1 MKYLILYIIPG
12 LLILPSLILHFSTIE
27 PFHRGYLC
35 DDNTIKYPYVENQT
49 VPTYLCLVI
58 WIISCLLVFT
68 ITFTLH
74 KSWEI
79 LRVALYK
86 LVFGFCLCILIT
98 DVCKFLLGRLR
109 PYFITICKP
118 EFINVCYNDEEI
130 NNETYYLQGNTSLAW
145 IKQNQKYVVGDTC
158 TSDKD
163 LIREARLS
171 FVSGHSS
178 TSFYIAIFLNIFMKT
193 YVDRRILRT
202 VLQVGNFILALW
214 ISITRV
220 NDYMHH
226 PEDVLMGAIL
236 GIICA
241 FITLFNTNKQSLY
254 HTKTNIIKCRVKPL
268 KNVEQS
274 LNV

>member
-1 MKYLILYIIPG
+1 MKCLISYIIPG

-79 LRVALYK
+79 LRVAIYK
-86 LVFGFCLCILIT
+86 LIFGFCVCILIT
-98 DVCKFLLGRLR
+98 DVCKFSLGRLR

-236 GIICA
+236 GIIGA
-241 FITLFNTNKQSLY
+241 FITLFN
-254 HTKTNIIKCRVKPL
+254 IIKL
-268 KNVEQS
+268 ISNLYQS
-274 LNV
+274 TC

>member
-1 MKYLILYIIPG
+1 MKWLIPYIIPG
-12 LLILPSLILHFSTIE
+12 LFILPSLILHLSKIE

-35 DDNTIKYPYVENQT
+35 DDNTIKYPYFEHQT
-49 VPTYLCLVI
+49 VPTYLCFVI

-68 ITFTLH
+68 ISFTLH

-98 DVCKFLLGRLR
+98 DMCKFSIGRLR

-118 EFINVCYNDEEI
+118 EFINVCYNDEDI
-130 NNETYYLQGNTSLAW
+130 NNETYYGNFYY
-145 IKQNQKYVVGDTC
+145 QKYVVEDTC
-158 TSDKD
+158 TSNKD
-163 LIREARLS
+163 LLREARLS

-178 TSFYIAIFLNIFMKT
+178 TSFYIAIFLNIFLKK
-193 YVDRRILRT
+193 YVDIRILRN

-226 PEDVLMGAIL
+226 SEDVLMGAIL

-241 FITLFNTNKQSLY
+241 FITLFNIVKQMLIHPKSSVNTQTHVL
-254 HTKTNIIKCRVKPL
+254 IL
-268 KNVEQS
+268 
-274 LNV
+274 